1 MLSFFERRKYHNII
15 KTFFDA
21 LEENSIAS
29 TPASVIRIV
38 YKISKMQFSPLLND
52 NYLLSLR

>member
-1 MLSFFERRKYHNII
+1 MLSFFEGRKYHNII

-29 TPASVIRIV
+29 TPVSVRRIV
-38 YKISKMQFSPLLND
+38 YKISKMQFPPLLND